1 MDMDFGA
8 KAGDIVASVNGNS
21 HWLCTRKELL
31 ASSSMK
37 LSILL
42 VPKPITLVCAPDRFA
57 NAGS

>member
-8 KAGDIVASVNGNS
+8 KAGDIVVSVNGNS

-31 ASSSMK
+31 ASSMK